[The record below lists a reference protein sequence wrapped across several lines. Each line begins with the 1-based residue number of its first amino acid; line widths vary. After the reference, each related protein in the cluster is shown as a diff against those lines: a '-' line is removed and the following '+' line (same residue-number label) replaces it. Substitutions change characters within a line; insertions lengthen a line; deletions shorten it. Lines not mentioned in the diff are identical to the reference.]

1 MVLRTSGRVGSR
13 RFTESLEIAISR
25 GFFFVSVR
33 EREIILLNK
42 LACALG
48 KSNEKIRI
56 SVCPSGWFSYLWKIE
71 SKRIFFLINQMNM
84 KTHIFHFLRAIC
96 LGGLLSASAFCV
108 QAENI
113 VYVPTPENLQA
124 RKEFQDNKF
133 GIFLHWGIYSMF
145 GQGEWYMN
153 NDNIDCHEYAKV
165 ASGFYPSRFDAHE
178 WVAAIKASGARY
190 ICITSRHHEGF
201 SMFHTKYSD
210 YNVVDA
216 TPFKRDVIKELAEEC
231 QKQGIKLHLYYSHL
245 DWTREDYYP
254 LGRTGH
260 GTGRT
265 SHGEWATYYEFMN
278 HQLTEL
284 LTNYGPI
291 GAIWFDGMWDQPD
304 GFDWKLDEQYA
315 LIHKLQPACLIGNN
329 HHKAPYPGE
338 DFQMFE
344 RDLPGENKA
353 GFSGESVVGRLPL
366 ETCETMNGMWG
377 YQIKDQNYKS
387 VTELVR
393 LLVRAAGKGANLL
406 MNIGPQPNGELPA
419 VAVERL
425 RGVGKWM
432 SENGDTIYGTAA
444 GNVMT
449 ASWGTTTRKGNMLY
463 VHLLTDEMPQFVT
476 LPLTEKVLSS
486 NVFHT
491 GEKVKWEKIQG
502 GIVLH
507 TENLEPSVDCI
518 VALKLKE

>member
-1 MVLRTSGRVGSR
+1 MRTR
-13 RFTESLEIAISR
+13 
-25 GFFFVSVR
+25 
-33 EREIILLNK
+33 ILH
-42 LACALG
+42 
-48 KSNEKIRI
+48 R
-56 SVCPSGWFSYLWKIE
+56 WK
-71 SKRIFFLINQMNM
+71 
-84 KTHIFHFLRAIC
+84 TVC
-96 LGGLLSASAFCV
+96 LGGLLGISSLCA
-108 QAENI
+108 QADGTG
-113 VYVPTPENLQA
+113 YTPAPENLQA
-124 RKEFQDNKF
+124 RKEFQDGKF

-153 NDNIDCHEYAKV
+153 TDNIDCHEYAKA
-165 ASGFYPSRFDAHE
+165 ASGFYPSRFNAQE
-178 WVAAIKASGARY
+178 WVAAIKASGAKY
-190 ICITSRHHEGF
+190 ICITSRHHDGF
-201 SMFHTKYSD
+201 SMFDTKYSD
-210 YNVVDA
+210 YDIVDA

-231 QKQGIKLHLYYSHL
+231 RKQGIRLHLYYSHL

-265 SHGEWATYYEFMN
+265 SHGEWATYYQFMN

-304 GFDWKLDEQYA
+304 GFDWKLEEQYK
-315 LIHKLQPACLIGNN
+315 LIHQLQPACLIGNN
-329 HHKAPYPGE
+329 HHKTPYPGE

-353 GFSGESVVGRLPL
+353 GLSGQSVSALPL

-377 YQIKDQNYKS
+377 YKIKDQNYKS
-387 VTELVR
+387 VTDLVR

-425 RGVGKWM
+425 KGVGEWM
-432 SENGDTIYGTAA
+432 SKYGETIYGTA
-444 GNVMT
+444 GNVMS
-449 ASWGTTTRKGNMLY
+449 ASWGTTTRKDNMLY
-463 VHLLTDEMPQFVT
+463 VHLLADHMPQFVT
-476 LPLTEKVLSS
+476 LPVTEKVVTSTL
-486 NVFHT
+486 FGT
-491 GEKVKWEKIQG
+491 DEKVKWEKIQG

-507 TENLEPSVDCI
+507 TENLKPSVDCI
-518 VALKLKE
+518 VALKLK